1 MVLHSENFLHI
12 LMMIQGALRSWVRN
26 GFATYM
32 YVAEYQLQ
40 CVNGGVTHGNRN
52 VPISVIHVSTLIFV
66 CQTWKPYSLYAQT
79 VPAFTLQGA
88 PHTENLFLPFLLC
101 HSRLIRLF
109 WSLPWRSHLHCF
121 CGSLPGCFLH
131 LFPSVWHV
139 MGWVN
144 SCEPGCPE

>member
-1 MVLHSENFLHI
+1 MGLPHI
-12 LMMIQGALRSWVRN
+12 CMWQSINYG
-26 GFATYM
+26 
-32 YVAEYQLQ
+32 
-40 CVNGGVTHGNRN
+40 VNGSVTHGNRN
-52 VPISVIHVSTLIFV
+52 VPISVIRVSTLIFV

-79 VPAFTLQGA
+79 VPAITLQGA
-88 PHTENLFLPFLLC
+88 PHAEKLFLPFLLC

-109 WSLPWRSHLHCF
+109 WSLPWRSYLHCF

-139 MGWVN
+139 IGCVN